1 MASASKNSKAPNLA
15 ALLLVN
21 RRLAA
26 KQVIENGDNQ
36 GQLQLPA
43 TNIGAHSVE
52 KLSYHQSVSH
62 VNSTAIAPTNQN
74 ASPIM
79 RRKNKQI
86 EVELLD
92 RNIEEINHKQEQ
104 KTNATLN
111 TWKDFE
117 SFNYGFATESE
128 IQQAKPMSPISQQEQ
143 RTSTPTSTTQIQPIK
158 PIEEMVHQ
166 EPQVNQLP
174 IEKCSSPIL
183 ERSTS
188 NNMDSPIRNQSS
200 SKTPS
205 KEEELRKKTADK
217 PFVSSPLPPKAI
229 HEKPKSSPLPP
240 KAIHEKPKSSP
251 QAPKAI
257 NEERTSSP
265 LPPKAINDERTSSP
279 LPPKAINE
287 ERTSSPQPPKA
298 INEERTSSPLHP
310 KAINEERTSSPLP
323 PKTIH
328 EKPKSSPLP
337 PKAINEERTSSPEVY
352 APIHSA
358 HSLDNEKTYEHKQPQ
373 SASSKSPILMIEQ
386 TVPITSIIANPNI
399 FQNNSQSVSKLDG

>member
-217 PFVSSPLPPKAI
+217 PF
-229 HEKPKSSPLPP
+229 
-240 KAIHEKPKSSP
+240 
-251 QAPKAI
+251 
-257 NEERTSSP
+257 
-265 LPPKAINDERTSSP
+265 
-279 LPPKAINE
+279 
-287 ERTSSPQPPKA
+287 PPKA